1 MINVNELD
9 TKTIRELSHGDLMK
23 DALEKR
29 NVTAVK
35 WLVEA
40 SNRTTTKEKNGKM
53 VEREVPVASYVY
65 DYLTT
70 YCGYEHKKEKK
81 LSRKEIN
88 ANALAEIEKMLA
100 EDAELEKKKAEMEGK
115 Q

>member
-1 MINVNELD
+1 MINVKELN
-9 TKTIRELSHGDLMK
+9 TETIRALTHKDLLD
-23 DALEKR
+23 DAKEKR
-29 NVTAVK
+29 NYGAVR
-35 WLVEA
+35 WLVEV
-40 SNRTTTKEKNGKM
+40 SNKTTTKEINGKM

-70 YCGYEHKKEKK
+70 YCGYEQKKKK
-81 LSRKEIN
+81 PSRKELN
-88 ANALAEIEKMLA
+88 AKALVEIEKMLA